1 MSKITITVFG
11 SSRPKPGE
19 RAYQQAYELGTAIGR
34 QGWSL
39 ANGAYGGTME
49 AAAAGAKD
57 AGATTIGVTCDVF
70 GRGSANPYIDQ
81 QIRTAKLN
89 ERLGRL
95 IELGDSY
102 IVLPGGTGT
111 LLELATVWELLNKR
125 LMTGKYLVVIGR
137 WWTPV
142 VELIG
147 QDHPDSLQLLHQA
160 DGARTAVRI
169 IAGWLGK

>member
-1 MSKITITVFG
+1 MSKMTITVFG

-19 RAYQQAYELGTAIGR
+19 PAYQQAYELGTAIGR

-39 ANGAYGGTME
+39 ANGGYGGTME
-49 AAAAGAKD
+49 ATAAGAKD
-57 AGATTIGVTCDVF
+57 AGATTIAITCDVF
-70 GRGSANPYIDQ
+70 GPASANCYIDQ
-81 QIRTAKLN
+81 EIRTVDLN

-102 IVLPGGTGT
+102 IVLPGGMGT
-111 LLELATVWELLNKR
+111 LLELAAVWELLNKR
-125 LMTGKYLVVIGR
+125 LVTGKCLVVIGQ

-147 QDHPDSLQLLHQA
+147 KDNPDSLRFLHHA
-160 DGARTAVRI
+160 DGARTAVGI
-169 IAGWLGK
+169 IAGQLGK

>member
-1 MSKITITVFG
+1 MSKMTITVFG

-19 RAYQQAYELGTAIGR
+19 QAYQQAYELGTAIGR

-49 AAAAGAKD
+49 ATAAGAKD

-70 GRGSANPYIDQ
+70 GRGSANRYIDQ
-81 QIRTAKLN
+81 EIRTAKLN

-125 LMTGKYLVVIGR
+125 LMTGKCLVVIGQ
-137 WWTPV
+137 WWTPL

-160 DGARTAVRI
+160 DGARTAVEI
-169 IAGWLGK
+169 IAGRLGK